1 MECKAVSSQQ
11 LVARAAFAVLVLLL
25 GACASEPHR
34 TAAPAKRSANAA
46 PQADAVLDQVASLA
60 RRMIGTPYRFGGR
73 TPAGF
78 DCSGLVFYVYGRAG
92 VTVPRTAT
100 EQRRAS
106 RALDRD
112 EAEPGDLVFFKTKER
127 APHVGIYLGGQWFV
141 HAPSTGRPVSIEKL
155 DADYYRRHFVTLARL
170 DAVTR

>member
-1 MECKAVSSQQ
+1 MSSQQ
-11 LVARAAFAVLVLLL
+11 IVVRGALAVLVLLL
-25 GACASEPHR
+25 GACASNPHR
-34 TAAPAKRSANAA
+34 TAPPAQRSASAA
-46 PQADAVLDQVASLA
+46 PQVNAVLDQVASTA

-78 DCSGLVFYVYGRAG
+78 DCSGLVFYVYGEAG
-92 VTVPRTAT
+92 VTVPRTAA

-112 EAEPGDLVFFKTKER
+112 KAEPGDLVFFKTNER

-141 HAPSTGRPVSIEKL
+141 HAPSTGKPVSIEKL
-155 DADYYRRHFVTLARL
+155 DVDYYRRHFVTLARL
-170 DAVTR
+170 ESVRP